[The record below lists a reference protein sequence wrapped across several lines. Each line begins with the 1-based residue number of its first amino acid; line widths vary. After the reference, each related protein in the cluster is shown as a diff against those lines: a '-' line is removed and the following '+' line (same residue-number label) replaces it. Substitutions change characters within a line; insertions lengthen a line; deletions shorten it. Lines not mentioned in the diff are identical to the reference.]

1 MDLTQLSFHCC
12 KGICCHENMADEE
25 EQEPNETLENVE
37 FQSERSVRQ
46 AKKNARL
53 TQMILKNERNA
64 TTRLVCANF
73 IISFCL
79 VLNPITVTMSYVC
92 KVGRVF

>member
-1 MDLTQLSFHCC
+1 
-12 KGICCHENMADEE
+12 MADEE
-25 EQEPNETLENVE
+25 EQEPNETSDNAE

-64 TTRLVCANF
+64 TTRLVCQ
-73 IISFCL
+73 
-79 VLNPITVTMSYVC
+79 
-92 KVGRVF
+92 